1 MTLPKG
7 IRGVCGNS
15 HVIVLVI
22 SIITTIVS
30 LAAVWG
36 SLTAKV
42 DGLEHTVAQLGNLQ
56 EAWNL
61 EEHRTDDAHR
71 ERINQIEAR
80 IFQLVYH
87 LGDGK

>member
-7 IRGVCGNS
+7 IKGVCGNS

-22 SIITTIVS
+22 SVMTTMVS
-30 LAAVWG
+30 LGVVWG
-36 SLTAKV
+36 SLSTKV
-42 DGLEHTVAQLGNLQ
+42 DALEHTVAQLGNLQ

-71 ERINQIEAR
+71 ERINQIETR
-80 IFQLVYH
+80 IFEFVYH
-87 LGDGK
+87 LGDGR

>member
-1 MTLPKG
+1 MISK
-7 IRGVCGNS
+7 IKAACGNS
-15 HVIVLVI
+15 HIIVLVI
-22 SIITTIVS
+22 NVLTTAVIVG
-30 LAAVWG
+30 AVWG
-36 SLTAKV
+36 SLSARV
-42 DGLEHTVAQLGNLQ
+42 DSLEHTVAQLGNLQ

-80 IFQLVYH
+80 IFQFVYH